1 MAASKNLTPSQRQ
14 TRSRQASYESW
25 ANTEDR
31 TKRTAP
37 GRQGMLKKFEDQVD
51 PDRTLPP
58 EERAKRVE
66 SARKAYFTRL
76 AFLAVKAE
84 CFLAAQQVSPWQT

>member
-37 GRQGMLKKFEDQVD
+37 GRQGMLRKFENQVD
-51 PDRTLPP
+51 PDRTLTP

-66 SARKAYFTRL
+66 SARKAYYTRL
-76 AFLAVKAE
+76 SMLAVKARRQRAE
-84 CFLAAQQVSPWQT
+84 G